1 MRTFIASPVNL
12 TNGIEGLLKQVSS
25 LPSVR
30 LPGGRN
36 LHLTYMFLGDIG
48 EKQMERVSE
57 AVASISLKKVVS
69 GFSGITAFPALSN
82 PRVLVLLLDNL
93 ELTAIY
99 NRINDLLPDFA
110 AGSKKFIPHLT
121 MGRFG
126 KRNIKPD
133 ISELKV
139 PDEKVIIDRVC
150 LFKSTL
156 TSSGPVYEELVS
168 VQLI

>member
-12 TNGIEGLLKQVSS
+12 TDGIEELLEQVSS

-48 EKQMERVSE
+48 EKQVKRVSE
-57 AVASISLKKVVS
+57 AVTSISLKKVVS
-69 GFSGITAFPALSN
+69 GFSGITAFPGLSN
-82 PRVLVLLLDNL
+82 PWVLVLLFGNP
-93 ELTAIY
+93 ELITIY
-99 NRINDLLPDFA
+99 NRISDLLPDFA
-110 AGSKKFIPHLT
+110 ADSKKFIPHLT
-121 MGRFG
+121 IGRFG

-133 ISELKV
+133 ISKLKV

-156 TSSGPVYEELVS
+156 TPSGPVYEELVS